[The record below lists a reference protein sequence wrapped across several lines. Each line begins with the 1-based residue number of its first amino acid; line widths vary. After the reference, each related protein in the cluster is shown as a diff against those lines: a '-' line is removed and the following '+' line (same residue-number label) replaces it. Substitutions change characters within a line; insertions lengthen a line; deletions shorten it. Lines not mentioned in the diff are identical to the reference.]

1 MKKLLLIGL
10 LVGTATTAMADKY
23 IETRIGL
30 NGFGTYN
37 HDNSSTVFKEKTS
50 GVGVDFAAEIM
61 NSVNNNLYLG
71 AGIAYQINQENK
83 SANDPLFRSV
93 PVYGALKYKIGY
105 LGDSSWETFLKA
117 NLGYSFNMKD
127 GGKHTPK
134 DGLYYA
140 LGGGVENDG
149 VVLEVSYQDTHSKVH
164 NTSYDY
170 SRWTFGIGYRF
181 R

>member
-10 LVGTATTAMADKY
+10 LIGSATTAMADRY

-37 HDNSSTVFKEKTS
+37 DDGSKVISKYKTD

-61 NSVNNNLYLG
+61 NSVNDNLYLG
-71 AGIAYQINQENK
+71 AGIAYQINQDSKEH
-83 SANDPLFRSV
+83 NDPLFRSV
-93 PVYGALKYKIGY
+93 PVYGALKYRIGY
-105 LGDSSWETFLKA
+105 LGDSSWETFVKA

-127 GGKHTPK
+127 GGDHTPK
-134 DGLYYA
+134 DGLYWA

-149 VVLEVSYQDTHSKVH
+149 VVLEVSYQDTHSKV
-164 NTSYDY
+164 NKTNYDY

>member
-30 NGFGTYN
+30 NSFGTYN
-37 HDNSSTVFKEKTS
+37 DDGSSVIKKYKTE
-50 GVGVDFAAEIM
+50 GIGVDFAAEIM
-61 NSVNNNLYLG
+61 NSVNDNLYLG
-71 AGIAYQINQENK
+71 AGIAYQINQESK
-83 SANDPLFRSV
+83 THNDPLFRSV

-127 GGKHTPK
+127 GGDHTPK

-164 NTSYDY
+164 KTNYDY